1 MVMVELIKKIS
12 AVLLAIVVLV
22 STSGF
27 TVYEHN
33 CNCCQTTDYS
43 LTIFSSCCDHDSA
56 ITNETAPETCSDG
69 ICCNITTD
77 EKTQNHVCSA
87 DGCCNFNNNY
97 EKLAVDFDKSQTVS
111 IRFFPKL
118 INVIQILNP
127 IVLVEP
133 ELQKL
138 IHISQN
144 APPILSETDFVIFAH
159 ALKIPF

>member
-1 MVMVELIKKIS
+1 MVEIIKKS
-12 AVLLAIVVLV
+12 VAVFLAIVVLI

-43 LTIFSSCCDHDSA
+43 LTNFTSCCDHDSE
-56 ITNETAPETCSDG
+56 TSVDTAPQICSDG
-69 ICCNITTD
+69 ICCNTAAD
-77 EKTQNHVCSA
+77 EETQNHVCSI
-87 DGCCNFNNNY
+87 DGCCNFDNNY
-97 EKLAVDFDKSQTVS
+97 EKLTVDFDKSQTVS
-111 IRFFPKL
+111 IRYFPQL
-118 INVIQILNP
+118 IHVIQILKP
-127 IVLVEP
+127 QVLVEP

-144 APPILSETDFVIFAH
+144 APPILAETDFVIFAH